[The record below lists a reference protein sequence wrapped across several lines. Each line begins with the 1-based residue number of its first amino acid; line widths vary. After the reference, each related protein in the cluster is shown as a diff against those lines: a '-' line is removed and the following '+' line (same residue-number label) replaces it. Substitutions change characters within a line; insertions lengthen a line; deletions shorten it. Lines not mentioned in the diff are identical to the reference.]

1 MRINLWLVAMMALVF
16 LGLETMADAT
26 PLPHRGIFVYSTLCT
41 GDEDE
46 HGEQVV
52 LMLMASDLNIATLV
66 YTEGAIMEPLIA
78 SGPNVKFNEQTGE
91 VTLRFPLI
99 HSPTGKP
106 EAIVLTGTVTDEMLS
121 VKGNENRS
129 GNLKLPRAR
138 QSRVKIPRCGE
149 GPK

>member
-1 MRINLWLVAMMALVF
+1 MRMKRSIAATMALVALI
-16 LGLETMADAT
+16 LGTIASAT
-26 PLPHRGIFVYSTLCT
+26 PLPHRGIFLYSTLCV
-41 GDEDE
+41 GEEDE
-46 HGEQVV
+46 YGVQVV

-106 EAIVLTGTVTDEMLS
+106 ETKVFTGSATDELLS
-121 VKGNENRS
+121 VRDEYGQD
-129 GNLKLPRAR
+129 LKLPRVRQAR
-138 QSRVKIPRCGE
+138 EKIPHCSE
-149 GPK
+149 AST